1 MFQSLVGVVDSE
13 GFDADYGLGFE
24 ADDVVASA
32 LFRAETG
39 SAACRELVPPA
50 RCAVLALVF
59 GLTSM
64 VTHLPSL
71 SFSCVLR

>member
-1 MFQSLVGVVDSE
+1 MFQSLVGVVYSDF
-13 GFDADYGLGFE
+13 FDADYGLGFE
-24 ADDVVASA
+24 ADEVAASA

-39 SAACRELVPPA
+39 SAAYRELVPPV
-50 RCAVLALVF
+50 RCAVLALLF